1 MNFFD
6 LHCDTISHSYNKN
19 KNLSNGDL
27 HVNFEKVLKFKK
39 YYSCFAIWIDDIFN
53 EDESFKIF
61 NNLYNH
67 FDENKKYVNDNT
79 NIILSLEGTKPI
91 GDDLSRIKYLK
102 EKGIKIITLTWNGR
116 CRIGDGCCVENSQG
130 LSDFGKN
137 AVKEMQKNEIIVDV
151 SHASEKLFYDVC
163 EISSAPIIATHSN
176 SKYIF
181 NHVRNLSDD
190 QFKIIVKNKGLVGI
204 NFCDKFLSDKTPGLD
219 DVFKHIDHF
228 LSLSGEN
235 SVCFGTDFDGCD
247 PIEDLNDVTKIDILY
262 NYLLKKNYS
271 ESLVNKLF
279 FDNAYNFF
287 N

>member
-6 LHCDTISHSYNKN
+6 LHCDTIYRSYNEN
-19 KNLSNGDL
+19 KKLLNGNL
-27 HVNFEKVLKFKK
+27 HVNFKKVLKFEK
-39 YYSCFAIWIDDIFN
+39 YCSCFAIWIDDIFDEN
-53 EDESFKIF
+53 ESFKIF
-61 NNLYNH
+61 NNFYNH
-67 FDENKKYVNDNT
+67 FSENKKYINNNT
-79 NIILSLEGTKPI
+79 NIILTLEGTKSI
-91 GDDLSRIKYLK
+91 GNDLSRIKHFK

-130 LSDFGKN
+130 LSSFGKK
-137 AVKEMQKNEIIVDV
+137 AVQEMQKNKIIVDV

-163 EISSAPIIATHSN
+163 EISSSPIIATHSN

-181 NHVRNLSDD
+181 NHIRNLSDD
-190 QFKIIVKNKGLVGI
+190 QFKIIAKNKGLVGI
-204 NFCDKFLSDKTPGLD
+204 NFCDEFLSDKDSGLD
-219 DVFKHIDHF
+219 DIFKHIDHF

-235 SVCFGTDFDGCD
+235 TVCFGTDFDGCN
-247 PIEDLNDVTKIDILY
+247 PIKALNDITKVEILY

-271 ESLVNKLF
+271 ESLVKKLF